1 MLAMGSILSILSWP
15 FKAAGNSFL
24 SVLASAIE
32 NACLSIVKTMST
44 FWINVPTPNLTTGSG
59 GGPSTTVAFLQGHLA
74 WYVGACCFL
83 SIIIGVFRMIWEQRG
98 GHHAAELFKGLLVQ
112 IAVQAAALTVIAMLL
127 DASDQFA
134 NWILAAS
141 LNVPA
146 DQLGNAVTKG
156 MSNILVLNDPG
167 GAVFLSILLG
177 LFGMLGAIVQVFLMV
192 IRGGMLV
199 LLTGVLPW
207 TFSLWTT
214 ETGKQM
220 SKKASSWILA
230 FILYK
235 PAAAIIYG
243 TAFMMLGSGAQ
254 AGSIDT
260 VLTGMALMGMAVV
273 ALPALMRFVS
283 PAVSAIAAGGAG
295 MMLGVAG
302 AAAGAAMLPT
312 GAANLAARGA
322 GSAASGAPTGAAST
336 GASDPTPPPG
346 GGASSSAGGGAG
358 QAASGGSAATGA
370 VVATGGAAAPAMAA
384 VGAAQAAAGAAEQAT
399 EQSSGQGD
407 QL

>member
-1 MLAMGSILSILSWP
+1 MLALGSILSVLSWP

-24 SVLASAIE
+24 SVLAGAIE

-44 FWINVPTPNLTTGSG
+44 FWINVPTPNLTTGSNG
-59 GGPSTTVAFLQGHLA
+59 APSTTVAFVQGHLA

-83 SIIIGVFRMIWEQRG
+83 SILVGVFRMIWEQRG
-98 GHHAAELFKGLLVQ
+98 GHHASEIFKGLLVQ
-112 IAVQAAALTVIAMLL
+112 IAVQAAALTVIALLL

-141 LNVPA
+141 LNVPS

-167 GAVFLSILLG
+167 GAVFLSIIVG
-177 LFGMLGAIVQVFLMV
+177 IFGMLGAIVQVFLMV

-199 LLTGVLPW
+199 ILAGVLPW

-220 SKKASSWILA
+220 SKKATSWVLA

-243 TAFMMLGSGAQ
+243 TAFMMLASGAK

-302 AAAGAAMLPT
+302 AAVGAAMLPT
-312 GAANLAARGA
+312 GAANIAAARA
-322 GSAASGAPTGAAST
+322 GSGASGAPTGAASASGT
-336 GASDPTPPPG
+336 GPTPPPG
-346 GGASSSAGGGAG
+346 GASGAGGGAG
-358 QAASGGSAATGA
+358 QAASSGAAAGAAT
-370 VVATGGAAAPAMAA
+370 AAAPALAA
-384 VGAAQAAAGAAEQAT
+384 VGAAKSVAGAAEQAT
-399 EQSSGQGD
+399 EQSSGQGG
-407 QL
+407 QP

>member
-1 MLAMGSILSILSWP
+1 MLALGSILSVLSWP

-44 FWINVPTPNLTTGSG
+44 FWINVPTPNLTTGSNG
-59 GGPSTTVAFLQGHLA
+59 APSTTVAFLQGHLA

-83 SIIIGVFRMIWEQRG
+83 SILVGVFRMIWEQRG
-98 GHHAAELFKGLLVQ
+98 GHHASEIFKGLVVQ
-112 IAVQAAALTVIAMLL
+112 VAVQAAALTVIALLL

-134 NWILAAS
+134 SWILAAS
-141 LNVPA
+141 LNVPSG
-146 DQLGNAVTKG
+146 QLGSAVTKG

-167 GAVFLSILLG
+167 GAVFLSIIVG
-177 LFGMLGAIVQVFLMV
+177 IFGMLGAIVQVFLMV

-199 LLTGVLPW
+199 ILAGVLPW

-220 SKKASSWILA
+220 SKKASSWVLA

-235 PAAAIIYG
+235 PAAAVIYG
-243 TAFMMLGSGAQ
+243 TAFMMLASGAK

-260 VLTGMALMGMAVV
+260 VLTGVALMGMAVV

-295 MMLGVAG
+295 IMLGVAG
-302 AAAGAAMLPT
+302 AAVGAAMLPT
-312 GAANLAARGA
+312 GAANIAAARA
-322 GSAASGAPTGAAST
+322 GSGASGAPTGAARASGT
-336 GASDPTPPPG
+336 GPTPPPG
-346 GGASSSAGGGAG
+346 GASGAGGGAG
-358 QAASGGSAATGA
+358 QAASSGAAAGAAT
-370 VVATGGAAAPAMAA
+370 AAAPALAA
-384 VGAAQAAAGAAEQAT
+384 VGAAKSVAGAAEQAT
-399 EQSSGQGD
+399 EQSSGQGG
-407 QL
+407 QQ